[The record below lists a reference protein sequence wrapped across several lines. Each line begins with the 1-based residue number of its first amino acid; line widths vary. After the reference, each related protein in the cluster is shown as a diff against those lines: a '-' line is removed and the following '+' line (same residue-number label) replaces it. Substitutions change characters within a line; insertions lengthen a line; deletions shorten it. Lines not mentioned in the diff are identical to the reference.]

1 MGQRFR
7 LGCWNTTDTNWTGYA
22 WDNSLPNAALIS
34 SLPGTTNINLSQ
46 NITARDVTWGNVTG
60 SLTNVQTLTVTNSFN
75 VQGDSGN
82 YFPYTNNPTFTLAGP
97 TLNVAG
103 YLGIG
108 RMNLLVGNSTINAN
122 LITSAFANGAVG
134 DLIISSGAIVRATNG
149 IDYNVNDQSA
159 SSSLELNGGTLYVPS
174 INACDDTTDY
184 AGSGIMK
191 WNGGTLV
198 PTADN
203 ANFITVYNAN
213 NKSAVS
219 DTFVENGGAVID
231 TAGHSIGIGVNLLA
245 DEGAGGL
252 TKNGNGTL
260 TLSGANTYTGG
271 TTVSGGTLILN
282 NGGQVGCIL
291 GALIIDSGA
300 TVQLNTADALGWGGG
315 TAVTQINVN
324 GGTLTNNVAGNN
336 GYLASWTLTDGTMSS
351 LAGGAYNIIGGSGMI
366 TTLASANPSAINAD
380 IDIRGANSILSINA
394 AQGAGATDLLISGV
408 IADSPSEPGDNG
420 ITKAGAG
427 TLVLSGANTYTGN
440 TTVSAGTLLVNGS
453 LATGAVNVG
462 AGCYLGGTGII
473 GGNTTVS
480 NGAVLIPGAIGANGT
495 LGFGANLT
503 LAPGATV
510 DFDLSTDNTVD
521 GGANDQIAV
530 SSALTLNGNAFHI
543 KAPGSLVDLDT
554 NSDYVLITAASIS
567 GSFASIPVWDVAPA
581 NSNNFSV
588 VTSGSHVTLHY
599 STLTPPTG
607 SGFATPSTAM
617 HNQNVLIS
625 VTVTNGSG
633 TVDPNTGVVLN
644 ASTIGGSSSVP
655 LVLSGTPNVYTNTIT
670 IPATASYWKLH
681 PDGDDHRQLQ
691 RCGHGQ
697 HCAECEFHGSMERW
711 RQRSE
716 LGYRFQ
722 LGERYC
728 AGFDRRRPGLC
739 RHGGTAPNMDN
750 NYSVDSLTFS
760 GNAGSFTIGSTT
772 SSTLTLTGGGIT
784 NNSAYAQTLNVPV
797 ADAGGGLTKSGNST
811 VILAATNTYTG
822 NTTINAGVLNVSGAG
837 QLNAGA
843 YAAAIVD
850 NGTFAYSSSA
860 SQVLSGAISGTGGMT
875 VNATNGGVLTL
886 GSGAASLMTYTGP
899 TIVDGGELQLNFA
912 NVGNSYGIAAS
923 SGLIINNGASVVLMN
938 DNSLAGGNFVVG
950 SVPVT
955 INAGGVLTG
964 SDTVDGG
971 AGSSAHIFGLLTL
984 NGGTLANGGTGAQP
998 QWGTWNLDG
1007 GVVVNGGTNTSTM
1020 SALDMIPTQAGG
1032 TIFSVTNGG
1041 TASGVDLNVTG
1052 TLINGTSMPD
1062 TGIILDG
1069 NGTMVL
1075 SGANTY
1081 AGQTIVSNGT
1091 LLVNGSITGAV
1102 TVEGGT
1108 RSWMSPPSRSPGV
1121 RSRSAPGSVLS
1132 KVVALRVVR
1141 ARGFGAGAPRCSAS
1155 RR

>member
-1 MGQRFR
+1 
-7 LGCWNTTDTNWTGYA
+7 
-22 WDNSLPNAALIS
+22 
-34 SLPGTTNINLSQ
+34 
-46 NITARDVTWGNVTG
+46 
-60 SLTNVQTLTVTNSFN
+60 
-75 VQGDSGN
+75 
-82 YFPYTNNPTFTLAGP
+82 
-97 TLNVAG
+97 
-103 YLGIG
+103 
-108 RMNLLVGNSTINAN
+108 
-122 LITSAFANGAVG
+122 
-134 DLIISSGAIVRATNG
+134 
-149 IDYNVNDQSA
+149 
-159 SSSLELNGGTLYVPS
+159 
-174 INACDDTTDY
+174 
-184 AGSGIMK
+184 
-191 WNGGTLV
+191 
-198 PTADN
+198 
-203 ANFITVYNAN
+203 
-213 NKSAVS
+213 
-219 DTFVENGGAVID
+219 
-231 TAGHSIGIGVNLLA
+231 
-245 DEGAGGL
+245 
-252 TKNGNGTL
+252 
-260 TLSGANTYTGG
+260 
-271 TTVSGGTLILN
+271 
-282 NGGQVGCIL
+282 VGCIL

-336 GYLASWTLTDGTMSS
+336 SYLASWALTNGTMSS
-351 LAGGAYNIIGGSGMI
+351 LGGGTYHIIGGSGTI
-366 TTLASANPSAINAD
+366 TTGPSANPSAINANVA
-380 IDIRGANSILSINA
+380 IRGASTTLSINVADGA
-394 AQGAGATDLLISGV
+394 AATDLVMSGV
-408 IADSPSEPGDNG
+408 IANSPFEAGNNG

-462 AGCYLGGTGII
+462 AGCYLGGAGTI

-480 NGAVLIPGAIGANGT
+480 NGAVLIPGTIGTYGT
-495 LGFGANLT
+495 LAFGASLT

-510 DFDLSTDNTVD
+510 NFDLGTNYS
-521 GGANDQIAV
+521 GANDQIAV

-543 KAPGSLVDLDT
+543 KAPGSLVNLDT
-554 NSDYVLITAASIS
+554 NSDYVLITADSIS

-588 VTSGSHVTLHY
+588 VTSGTTITLHY
-599 STLTPPTG
+599 STLTSPTG
-607 SGFATPSTAM
+607 SGFASPSTAW

-644 ASTIGGSSSVP
+644 AGTLDVSLSSVP
-655 LVLSGTPNVYTNTIT
+655 LVLSGTPNVYTKTIT
-670 IPATASYWKLH
+670 IPASASFGSYILTATITDSYSDVGTANIALNVSSTETWNGGGSDQNWDTAPNWVSGFA
-681 PDGDDHRQLQ
+681 PDLTGDDLV
-691 RCGHGQ
+691 
-697 HCAECEFHGSMERW
+697 F
-711 RQRSE
+711 
-716 LGYRFQ
+716 
-722 LGERYC
+722 
-728 AGFDRRRPGLC
+728 AGTVGLV
-739 RHGGTAPNMDN
+739 PNMDN

-797 ADAGGGLTKSGNST
+797 ADAGGGLTKSGNGT
-811 VILAATNTYTG
+811 VILAAINTYTG

-860 SQVLSGAISGTGGMT
+860 SQVLLGAISGTGGMT

-886 GSGAASLMTYTGP
+886 GSGAGSLMTYTGP
-899 TIVDGGELQLNFA
+899 TIVDGGELQLYFA

-1108 RSWMSPPSRSPGV
+1108 LGGIGTVNGNATNSGTV
-1121 RSRSAPGSVLS
+1121 APGTAGSIGTLSFNNNLTLQAGGVTSVKLNESLAPAATNDQVDSYGTLAYGGTLAVSNLGGSLHVGDTFQLFLDGGYTGNFASVTGSAGAGLAYSFNPTNGVLS
-1132 KVVALRVVR
+1132 VVAAAAPPVSHLAFTSRPMISGTSLTFSVTNT
-1141 ARGFGAGAPRCSAS
+1141 GAGLVYLLTGTNIANPIKLNTWVPIWTNVLSGSGSFTTNLSNAVIPGAKQQFFILS
-1155 RR
+1155 TTNN